1 MPKIA
6 NKIPIKET
14 RTISKDNI
22 TILNEN
28 DIGKKDSVLK
38 FKVKLLEGDVAGKNG
53 RRYSISEIKSVL
65 PELQRKQRNRELIGE
80 LDHPTGDD
88 DDRFASIYVKEQSH
102 LITDIYL
109 DGNVV
114 YGVIETLNT
123 PNGRMVR
130 DLILQN
136 VVLGLSLRG
145 FGEVSESVDR
155 DSYGNPIYDING
167 LEILTW
173 DIVSNPQYDITNFT
187 IANLIENQVKTKS
200 NKRQLAKMVEQIL
213 EDKYKI
219 NLSKYNVNLNELIET
234 VLSQLKE
241 QESNRQFTRGI
252 INSIIHFL
260 KEYKPTF
267 IDNILSEN
275 AIAEITAALDEVEE
289 QAYNEFVNIFDSD
302 MSDTLKSTVYQNL
315 VQNDNFDEQ
324 IFADIK
330 QNIGF
335 LYDILLEDLENE
347 ILVTFIGTDMDNKLY
362 SKLKEVLITS
372 FNNQILF
379 QNATNENYKLGE
391 FDGLYNKIIKFLR
404 DVFGMIRNEYDN
416 IEDFETRYGQYSK
429 FTEVKNKIMITMKSH
444 EQKILNILDS
454 YIQNQIFTIIQEVLD
469 YIF

>member
-1 MPKIA
+1 MWYQ
-6 NKIPIKET
+6 
-14 RTISKDNI
+14 DYHC
-22 TILNEN
+22 
-28 DIGKKDSVLK
+28 V
-38 FKVKLLEGDVAGKNG
+38 
-53 RRYSISEIKSVL
+53 
-65 PELQRKQRNRELIGE
+65 
-80 LDHPTGDD
+80 
-88 DDRFASIYVKEQSH
+88 
-102 LITDIYL
+102 
-109 DGNVV
+109 
-114 YGVIETLNT
+114 
-123 PNGRMVR
+123 
-130 DLILQN
+130 DL
-136 VVLGLSLRG
+136 V
-145 FGEVSESVDR
+145 EVSESVDR

-454 YIQNQIFTIIQEVLD
+454 YIQNQIFTITQEVLD